1 MGLCSSTGARTG
13 ESVPTV
19 DNPLDDEKQ
28 TPQPQTKE
36 VVVEMKEDELSRTP
50 SVVWANDDKE
60 EIPVSNFFLKVLQI
74 KIKSRSL
81 TIFFEID
88 IFFDASLF
96 LSWYMLLLLFS
107 FLFLRR

>member
-60 EIPVSNFFLKVLQI
+60 EIPVSNFF
-74 KIKSRSL
+74 
-81 TIFFEID
+81 FESVAD
-88 IFFDASLF
+88 QNQK
-96 LSWYMLLLLFS
+96 
-107 FLFLRR
+107 

>member
-74 KIKSRSL
+74 KIKSR
-81 TIFFEID
+81 
-88 IFFDASLF
+88 
-96 LSWYMLLLLFS
+96 FS
-107 FLFLRR
+107 NNFLFFIN